1 MEEENKVNA
10 IDVWNHRLLLALQQK
25 MSLFLKKPI
34 VPISLYEKKVNA
46 MLEFVE
52 DFEQLKQSAIIDALV
67 LRATVLDKQIAALE
81 FPKWYEF
88 WKRKAFREQVIVL
101 TTSRHTYTDAVETI
115 LSTLPVGFK
124 VDEQAV
130 PTPESEESEETEP
143 PRTIDHGRNGEEV
156 A

>member
-67 LRATVLDKQIAALE
+67 LRAAVLDKQIEALK
-81 FPKWYEF
+81 FPKWYQF
-88 WKRKAFREQVIVL
+88 WKKKSFREQVIVL

-130 PTPESEESEETEP
+130 PTPESEESEEQEQS
-143 PRTIDHGRNGEEV
+143 RTIDHGRNGEEEV
-156 A
+156 